1 MCFLVDVHQLKLILA
16 MRGTPP
22 PEYFNRIVSEPTRQF
37 LQSLPFVR
45 KAPLRSVFPR
55 ASDLALDLLDKMLMW
70 SPEERLTAEAA
81 LAHPYLARYH
91 NPAEEPTCPPFD
103 PRFENDAINE
113 VALRAL
119 VTKEVDFDHIRWMQ
133 LAEHRRVLE
142 EQDEVHKQVRLMDED
157 VHFFM
162 FPLQQQATIELARK
176 QLEQAR
182 LQELAAAQKKQS
194 EEEALFRKQQELE
207 FAQRQVNFVTPPLR
221 RMSFFFFCQIMLQ
234 QQYQQQLLFQQHQQ
248 QQLLH
253 QQQHHLQQPQQQ
265 QQQQQS
271 YTETTFTLE
280 DGMDYSFG
288 ESVLG
293 SDSAPPSAPWRNI
306 VSPNARLDLVQPVN
320 DQFAWIG
327 SPKSDNVL
335 SQMLTFDGGAVP
347 SEFFAV
353 PTDMDG
359 FYESLESELSGY
371 NREN

>member
-1 MCFLVDVHQLKLILA
+1 MSLCLAIMCFLVDVHQLKLILA

-22 PEYFNRIVSEPTRQF
+22 PEYFSRIVSEPTRQF

-207 FAQRQVNFVTPPLR
+207 FAQRQVNFVTPPKTNE
-221 RMSFFFFCQIMLQ
+221 FFFFVRSCCNSNTSSSCSSNSI
-234 QQYQQQLLFQQHQQ
+234 
-248 QQLLH
+248 
-253 QQQHHLQQPQQQ
+253 
-265 QQQQQS
+265 S
-271 YTETTFTLE
+271 SN
-280 DGMDYSFG
+280 SFCISSNITCSNHNSNSSSNSPTPRQRSRWKTG
-288 ESVLG
+288 WTIRLG
-293 SDSAPPSAPWRNI
+293 SQCL
-306 VSPNARLDLVQPVN
+306 ARIPHPRLLP
-320 DQFAWIG
+320 
-327 SPKSDNVL
+327 
-335 SQMLTFDGGAVP
+335 GAT
-347 SEFFAV
+347 S
-353 PTDMDG
+353 
-359 FYESLESELSGY
+359 
-371 NREN
+371 